1 KMGAYLRTLKAF
13 QVRSDTSRD
22 EVLDNGQSVAYDGIV
37 DMLVQRPDRLRAEV
51 TSDRQQRF
59 YFYDGKS
66 FTLWANR
73 VNYYATAPAPLTLAE
88 LTDRLQTRFGI
99 EMPLSDLLSWGAEG
113 HAAPLV
119 TGGADV
125 GAS

>member
-51 TSDRQQRF
+51 TSDRQQRD

-66 FTLWANR
+66 FTFGARR
-73 VNYYATAPAPLTLAE
+73 VNYYATVPAPPTIAQLA
-88 LTDRLQTRFGI
+88 DRLEEQYSL
-99 EMPLSDLLSWGAEG
+99 EMPLADLF
-113 HAAPLV
+113 
-119 TGGADV
+119 
-125 GAS
+125 